1 MRALSCCIGLS
12 AASSSLTAG
21 SLILLATSIHPA
33 GEDQLP
39 MQRQAG
45 GAGASNP
52 AGPASGANASALHGL
67 SGIKVGV
74 WSTQSFNKAG

>member
-1 MRALSCCIGLS
+1 
-12 AASSSLTAG
+12 
-21 SLILLATSIHPA
+21 
-33 GEDQLP
+33 

-52 AGPASGANASALHGL
+52 AGPASGANVTALHGL

-74 WSTQSFNKAG
+74 RCCSQGSGGPAVACDGGS